1 MDAFH
6 KQKGKD
12 MKRRTFLKSA
22 GVGAIAVGSGALATP
37 AISQDRKKWRLATTW
52 PKGAP
57 GLATGAEVVADF
69 ITKASGGRLTVEL
82 YGAGEIVPAF
92 EVINAVSSGTLEMGH
107 GYPSY
112 WSGVHSAM
120 NFLAPVPFSLT
131 PQEQYAWFRY
141 GGGNELAEELYNEL
155 GLKFFVSGNVMA
167 QGHGWFNR
175 EINSIEDYSGLKM
188 RIGGLGGRV
197 VAAAGATVVSIPLGE
212 VLQSL
217 QTGAIDAAEFVGPLN
232 DLAFGL
238 HQAASNYYWPG
249 WQEPSGIM
257 DCFIN
262 MSAWESLDDE
272 LKEIIAGANTM
283 ANEVVMSEYVAKN
296 AESLKMLTG
305 QHGVEVRYLNDET
318 LEALAKLSKD
328 VVDEEA
334 GKSEMGKKILDS
346 MRGFLT
352 TVSPYTAAADAA
364 FLNAREKF
372 AL

>member
-1 MDAFH
+1 ME
-6 KQKGKD
+6 
-12 MKRRTFLKSA
+12 RRKFLTR
-22 GVGAIAVGSGALATP
+22 GALGAVTAGAASVLAAP
-37 AISQDRKKWRLATTW
+37 ALSQNRKKWRMITTW

-57 GLATGAEVVADF
+57 GLMTGANVVSDF
-69 ITKASGGRLTVEL
+69 INKASNGRLSIEL

-92 EVINAVSSGTLEMGH
+92 EALNSVASGSVEMGH

-120 NFLAPVPFSLT
+120 NFLAPVPFGLT

-141 GGGNELAEELYNEL
+141 GGGNELASELYAEL

-175 EINSIEDYSGLKM
+175 EINSIDDYNGLKM

-197 VAAAGATVVSIPLGE
+197 AAAAGATVVSIPLGE

-238 HQAASNYYWPG
+238 YQAASNYYWPG

-262 MSAWESLDDE
+262 MDAWNTLDDD
-272 LKEIIAGANTM
+272 LKEIVRGANGL
-283 ANEVVMSEYVAKN
+283 ANEVVASEYVARN
-296 AESLKMLTG
+296 AEALQVMTS
-305 QHGVEVRYLNDET
+305 QHGVTVKYLGDDT
-318 LEALAKLSKD
+318 LEALAKLAKD
-328 VVDEEA
+328 VVAEEA
-334 GKSEMGKKILDS
+334 AKTPMSGRINESMTAFIKK
-346 MRGFLT
+346 
-352 TVSPYTAAADAA
+352 VAPYSNAADAA
-364 FLNAREKF
+364 FLNARQKF
-372 AL
+372 VS